1 MSNNSSITAAS
12 PAGGTRGSHAR
23 ANSTQAE
30 PLAAGVKRERTI
42 DGGATSPAQ
51 SPGASQQSTPAPSYA
66 HGNGPESKKRKSAA
80 PGSRGVAN
88 LTPEQLAKKRAN
100 DREAQRAIRERTKMT
115 IENLESRIREL
126 TSQQPYQELQAALRA
141 KEAVEAENADIK
153 RRLASVISMIQP
165 LINPCANE
173 QQAVLPSPGHSYL
186 NVPGTADP
194 AHSTGQNNVSTPS
207 SAASPTQDPYAT
219 QWNSGA
225 STGSGPVTAQ
235 AQAYKSQLNQQR
247 HDLAHGLE
255 FGTER
260 LGLDFLLDQSQRAR
274 GIHLTNGTAHECPAF
289 RPHPQPTSSSQ
300 PNSPFPHSGG
310 RGAEYVTASRSGGM
324 DSNIDPA
331 LQGAIDPALS
341 NYSTPIKNCPP
352 TCPLDSLLLDFLH
365 ERRQRAAEGLPTQEI
380 IGPRYP
386 SISSLLNPMKDS
398 HPLSKVF
405 IDILQ
410 TFPDISMLPERVAV
424 LYVMFLLMRWQI
436 HPSQENYERL
446 PEFMRPLPG
455 QLYTPHPAW
464 LDSLPFPAMRERLIT
479 DYAPPEVFPFEHFF
493 IPFTTTVSLNWPYED
508 TDTLLQSPESDEL
521 MINPVFER
529 HLRRRENWTL
539 GEAFARAFPALEGTY
554 NLKVDGAGGGHAG
567 RHSSEG
573 R

>member
-1 MSNNSSITAAS
+1 
-12 PAGGTRGSHAR
+12 
-23 ANSTQAE
+23 
-30 PLAAGVKRERTI
+30 
-42 DGGATSPAQ
+42 
-51 SPGASQQSTPAPSYA
+51 
-66 HGNGPESKKRKSAA
+66 
-80 PGSRGVAN
+80 
-88 LTPEQLAKKRAN
+88 
-100 DREAQRAIRERTKMT
+100 MT

-141 KEAVEAENADIK
+141 KEAVEAENSDIK

-165 LINPCANE
+165 LINSCPNE
-173 QQAVLPSPGHSYL
+173 QQPVLPSPGHSYL
-186 NVPGTADP
+186 NVSATTDP
-194 AHSTGQNNVSTPS
+194 AHSAGQNNVSTPS
-207 SAASPTQDPYAT
+207 SAASPSQDHYAT

-225 STGSGPVTAQ
+225 STSSGPVAAQ
-235 AQAYKSQLNQQR
+235 AQAYKTQLNQQR
-247 HDLAHGLE
+247 HDLAHSLE

-274 GIHLTNGTAHECPAF
+274 GINNATNGTAHAHESPAF
-289 RPHPQPTSSSQ
+289 RQHAPPTSSSH
-300 PNSPFPHSGG
+300 PNSPYPHSGG
-310 RGAEYVTASRSGGM
+310 RGTDYVTASRSGGM

-380 IGPRYP
+380 IGPGYP
-386 SISSLLNPMKDS
+386 SVSSLLNPMKDS

-446 PEFMRPLPG
+446 PEFVRPLPG

-479 DYAPPEVFPFEHFF
+479 DYAPPETFPFEHFF

-554 NLKVDGAGGGHAG
+554 NLKVDGGGGGHNG

-573 R
+573 G

>member
-1 MSNNSSITAAS
+1 M
-12 PAGGTRGSHAR
+12 
-23 ANSTQAE
+23 
-30 PLAAGVKRERTI
+30 KRERAT
-42 DGGATSPAQ
+42 DTAATSPAQ
-51 SPGASQQSTPAPSYA
+51 SPAASQRSTPAPSY
-66 HGNGPESKKRKSAA
+66 GSGPGPEAKKRKSAA

-115 IENLESRIREL
+115 IENLENRIREL

-153 RRLASVISMIQP
+153 RRLASVISMLQP
-165 LINPCANE
+165 LINSSQNE
-173 QQAVLPSPGHSYL
+173 QQPVLPSPGQSYL
-186 NVPGTADP
+186 NVSTTTDP
-194 AHSTGQNNVSTPS
+194 AQTTGHHNNTSTPS
-207 SAASPTQDPYAT
+207 SAASPTQDPYTA

-225 STGSGPVTAQ
+225 STSSGPMTAQ
-235 AQAYKSQLNQQR
+235 AQAYKTQLNQQR

-260 LGLDFLLDQSQRAR
+260 LGLDFLLDQTQRAR
-274 GIHLTNGTAHECPAF
+274 GIHNVTNGTAQESPAF
-289 RPHPQPTSSSQ
+289 RQHAPATNSSH
-300 PNSPFPHSGG
+300 PNSPFANSVG
-310 RGAEYVTASRSGGM
+310 RGGADYVTAPRSGGM

-386 SISSLLNPMKDS
+386 SVSSLLNPLKES

-410 TFPDISMLPERVAV
+410 TFPDISQLPERVAV

-446 PEFMRPLPG
+446 PGFMRPLPG

-464 LDSLPFPAMRERLIT
+464 LDSLPFSAMRERLIT
-479 DYAPPEVFPFEHFF
+479 DYSPPETFPFEHFF
-493 IPFTTTVSLNWPYED
+493 IPFTTTLSLNWPYED
-508 TDTLLQSPESDEL
+508 TDTLLQSAESDEL

-529 HLRRRENWTL
+529 HLRRPENWTL
-539 GEAFARAFPALEGTY
+539 GDAFARAFPALEGTY
-554 NLKVDGAGGGHAG
+554 NLKVDGPGVSHARGGRNGG
-567 RHSSEG
+567 RNSSEG

>member
-1 MSNNSSITAAS
+1 
-12 PAGGTRGSHAR
+12 
-23 ANSTQAE
+23 
-30 PLAAGVKRERTI
+30 
-42 DGGATSPAQ
+42 
-51 SPGASQQSTPAPSYA
+51 
-66 HGNGPESKKRKSAA
+66 
-80 PGSRGVAN
+80 
-88 LTPEQLAKKRAN
+88 
-100 DREAQRAIRERTKMT
+100 MT
-115 IENLESRIREL
+115 IENLENRIREL

-153 RRLASVISMIQP
+153 RRLASVVSMLQP
-165 LINPCANE
+165 LINSSHSE
-173 QQAVLPSPGHSYL
+173 QQPVLPSPGHSYL
-186 NVPGTADP
+186 NVSATTDP
-194 AHSTGQNNVSTPS
+194 AQSTAHHNASTPS
-207 SAASPTQDPYAT
+207 SAASPTQDPYAA
-219 QWNSGA
+219 QWNSAA
-225 STGSGPVTAQ
+225 STSSGPVTAQ
-235 AQAYKSQLNQQR
+235 AQAYKIQLNQQR

-274 GIHLTNGTAHECPAF
+274 GIHNVTNGTPQAQESPAF
-289 RPHPQPTSSSQ
+289 RQHAPATNSSH
-300 PNSPFPHSGG
+300 PNSPYANSVG
-310 RGAEYVTASRSGGM
+310 RGGADYVTAPRSGGM

-341 NYSTPIKNCPP
+341 NYSTPIKNCSP

-386 SISSLLNPMKDS
+386 SVSSLLNPLKDS

-410 TFPDISMLPERVAV
+410 TFPDISQLPERVAV

-446 PEFMRPLPG
+446 PEFVRPLPG

-479 DYAPPEVFPFEHFF
+479 DYAPPETFPFEHFF
-493 IPFTTTVSLNWPYED
+493 IPFTTTLSLNWPYED

-529 HLRRRENWTL
+529 HLRRLENWTL
-539 GEAFARAFPALEGTY
+539 GDSFARAFPQLEGTY
-554 NLKVDGAGGGHAG
+554 ILKVDGPGGPRTRGG
-567 RHSSEG
+567 RNSSEG